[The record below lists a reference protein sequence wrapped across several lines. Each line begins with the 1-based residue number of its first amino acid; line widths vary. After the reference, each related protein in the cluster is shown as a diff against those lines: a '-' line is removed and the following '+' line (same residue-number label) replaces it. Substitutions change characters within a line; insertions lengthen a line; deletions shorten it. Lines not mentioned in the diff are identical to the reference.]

1 MTMTIQRPAIAR
13 NQLMRLFAGSALLAM
28 CADQAAAEDTQLTQ
42 QPFQISLG
50 SFTNASEITIRAD
63 AENQEGTEFNWGDTI
78 GNVDGTTFRLDSY
91 WRINDRHHVRFMYT
105 ENSSKRTKV
114 LDRNIEWNGQLIP
127 IDASVESDFSFYVA
141 EVAYEYDF
149 SKREDRELVLSAGLH
164 YTAFSTR
171 LTGTFLTPGGGG
183 GTTTVDSKSSLGVP
197 LPVLGARG
205 MWNLSGN
212 WWLDGQAQFFFVN
225 IDNIDGNIINY
236 RAAVIWQP
244 KQWLGFG
251 VGYDSFGI
259 NVDATGSGERLRGTL
274 DWTYS
279 GPQAFFN
286 FAF

>member
-1 MTMTIQRPAIAR
+1 MTINRPATQIK
-13 NQLMRLFAGSALLAM
+13 QLTQLLAGSALLAM
-28 CADQAAAEDTQLTQ
+28 FASQAAAEDTQLTQ

-63 AENQEGTEFNWGDTI
+63 GEFGEGTEFDWGDTI
-78 GNVDGTTFRLDSY
+78 GDVDGTTFRLDSY

-105 ENSSKRTKV
+105 ENSNRRHKN
-114 LDRNIEWNGQLIP
+114 LDREIEWNGEIIP
-127 IDASVESDFSFYVA
+127 VDAEVDTEFGFYVV

-149 SKREDRELVLSAGLH
+149 SNREDRELVLTAGLH
-164 YTAFSTR
+164 YTAFSAEIN
-171 LTGTFLTPGGGG
+171 GTYATPGGGG
-183 GTTTVDSKSSLGVP
+183 GTTTVGSEAKLGAP
-197 LPVLGARG
+197 LPVVGARG
-205 MWNLSGN
+205 MWNLGGN
-212 WWLDGQAQFFFVN
+212 WWLDAQAQWFQIK
-225 IDNIDGNIINY
+225 IDNIDGSILNY

-259 NVDATGSGERLRGTL
+259 DVEAEGDRERLRGTL
-274 DWTYS
+274 EWTYS

>member
-1 MTMTIQRPAIAR
+1 MTIHRPAKTR
-13 NQLMRLFAGSALLAM
+13 NHLMRLLAGSALLATY
-28 CADQAAAEDTQLTQ
+28 AGHAAAEDTQLTQ

-50 SFTNASEITIRAD
+50 SFTNSSEIKIRAD
-63 AENQEGTEFNWGDTI
+63 VENQEGTEFNWGDTL
-78 GNVDGTTFRLDSY
+78 GDVDGTTFRLDSY

-105 ENSSKRTKV
+105 ENSNKRHKI
-114 LDRNIEWNGQLIP
+114 LDREIEWNGETIP
-127 IDASVESDFSFYVA
+127 VNASVDSDFGFYVA

-149 SKREDRELVLSAGLH
+149 SKREDRELVLSGGLH
-164 YTAFSTR
+164 FTSFSTEI
-171 LTGTFLTPGGGG
+171 TGSYSTPGGAG
-183 GTTTVDSKSSLGVP
+183 GTTTVGSKRSVAVP
-197 LPVLGARG
+197 LPVIGARG
-205 MWNLSGN
+205 MWNLGGN
-212 WWLDGQAQFFFVN
+212 WWLDGQVQFFFVN
-225 IDNIDGNIINY
+225 IDNIDGNILNY

-259 NVDATGSGERLRGTL
+259 NVDATGTGERLRGTL

>member
-1 MTMTIQRPAIAR
+1 MTMTIHRPATTR

-28 CADQAAAEDTQLTQ
+28 CAGQAAAEDTKLTQ

-50 SFTNASEITIRAD
+50 SFTNASEIKIRAD
-63 AENQEGTEFNWGDTI
+63 GENLEDGTEFNWGDTL
-78 GNVDGTTFRLDSY
+78 GDVEGTTFRLDSY
-91 WRINDRHHVRFMYT
+91 WRINDRHHIRFMYT
-105 ENSSKRTKV
+105 ENSSNRAKT
-114 LDRNIEWNGQLIP
+114 LDRDIEWNGQLIP
-127 IDASVESDFSFYVA
+127 VDASVKSEFGFYVV

-164 YTAFSTR
+164 YTAFSTK
-171 LTGTFLTPGGGG
+171 LTGTYNTQGGG
-183 GTTTVDSKSSLGVP
+183 GTTTVGSEAKLGAP
-197 LPVLGARG
+197 LPVIGARG
-205 MWNLSGN
+205 MWNLGGN
-212 WWLDGQAQFFFVN
+212 WWLDGQVQYFQVA
-225 IDNIDGNIINY
+225 IDNIDGSILNY

-259 NVDATGSGERLRGTL
+259 DVDATGKGDRLKGKL
-274 DWTYS
+274 EWTYQ